1 MAETELTPYYQDEC
15 VTLYHADCLQHLDLL
30 DQADVLVTDP
40 PYGVAYQSGWVR
52 DRIDR
57 PIHGDK
63 DLTSR
68 DTILH
73 AWGGAGLR
81 LCSGRGAN
89 HAPRT
94 HGTASSGQR
103 ALTPEWAI

>member
-1 MAETELTPYYQDEC
+1 MAETELTPYYEDEC

-30 DQADVLVTDP
+30 DRADVLVTDP
-40 PYGVAYQSGWVR
+40 PYGVAYQSGHAPTR
-52 DRIDR
+52 R

-73 AWGGAGLR
+73 AWGAGLR
-81 LCSGRGAN
+81 LCLVRGAN
-89 HAPRT
+89 RAQRT
-94 HGTASSGQR
+94 HGTASFGQR
-103 ALTPEWAI
+103 ALTPVWAI